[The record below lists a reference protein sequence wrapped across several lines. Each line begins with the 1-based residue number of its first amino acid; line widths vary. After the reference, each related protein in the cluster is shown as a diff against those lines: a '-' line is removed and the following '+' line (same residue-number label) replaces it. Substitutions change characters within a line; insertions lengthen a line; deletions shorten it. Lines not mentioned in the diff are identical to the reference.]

1 MTPAL
6 SSLRK
11 AFTMTDRV
19 MPTLSATFEAISKP
33 SVPPSSSNICS
44 IASFSEYESE
54 LIAIVIAAL
63 SLASF
68 STSLCFSRNISIPIT
83 VAAYSPNTKSFSLK
97 SS

>member
-44 IASFSEYESE
+44 IASFLNMKVS
-54 LIAIVIAAL
+54 
-63 SLASF
+63 
-68 STSLCFSRNISIPIT
+68 
-83 VAAYSPNTKSFSLK
+83 
-97 SS
+97 

>member
-1 MTPAL
+1 MQLLLIFQVHQGIYLFTLINVPFIPRERDSMTPAL

-44 IASFSEYESE
+44 IASFLNMKVS
-54 LIAIVIAAL
+54 
-63 SLASF
+63 
-68 STSLCFSRNISIPIT
+68 
-83 VAAYSPNTKSFSLK
+83 
-97 SS
+97 

>member
-1 MTPAL
+1 MQLLLIFSSSSRNLSFTLINVPFIPRERDSMTPAL

-44 IASFSEYESE
+44 IASFLNMKVS
-54 LIAIVIAAL
+54 
-63 SLASF
+63 
-68 STSLCFSRNISIPIT
+68 
-83 VAAYSPNTKSFSLK
+83 
-97 SS
+97 

>member
-1 MTPAL
+1 MQLLLIFFQVHQGIYLFFTLINVPFIPRERDSMTPAL

-44 IASFSEYESE
+44 IASF
-54 LIAIVIAAL
+54 
-63 SLASF
+63 F
-68 STSLCFSRNISIPIT
+68 
-83 VAAYSPNTKSFSLK
+83 
-97 SS
+97 

>member
-1 MTPAL
+1 MQLLLIFSSSSRNLSFFTLINVPFIPRERDSMTPAL

-44 IASFSEYESE
+44 IASFLNMKVS
-54 LIAIVIAAL
+54 
-63 SLASF
+63 
-68 STSLCFSRNISIPIT
+68 
-83 VAAYSPNTKSFSLK
+83 
-97 SS
+97 